1 MEGAGIKKNTIVYNA
16 AVQACPNPSPNPNP
30 IQACQRGGAWKEAVQ
45 LADAMQAQ
53 GISRDTI
60 TYNSLIRVCEG
71 AGQWQTAFDFMK
83 EMKGHEIR

>member
-1 MEGAGIKKNTIVYNA
+1 M
-16 AVQACPNPSPNPNP
+16 
-30 IQACQRGGAWKEAVQ
+30 Q